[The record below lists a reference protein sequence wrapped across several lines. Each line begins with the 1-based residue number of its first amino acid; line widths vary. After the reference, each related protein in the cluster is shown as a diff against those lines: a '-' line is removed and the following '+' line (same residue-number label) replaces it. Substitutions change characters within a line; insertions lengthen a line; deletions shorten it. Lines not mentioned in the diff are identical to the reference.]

1 MFKRLVRKDGSV
13 VLLVPKKD
21 TQATTFEVL
30 YKVGSRQE
38 PAHLSGVSHFIEHL
52 MFKGTPSRPHTADIA
67 RELDSVGAEYNA
79 FTGKEHTGYYVM
91 ADHGHLPMAMDTL
104 SDMLHNSKLD
114 PEEIEREKG
123 VIIEEINMY
132 EDNPL
137 MYIDD
142 VFENLLYQ
150 GSVLGR
156 SIAGTREIIRGVKR
170 QSLWNYYQKY
180 YYHGNAVFGVAGNF
194 DQVKFLR
201 LLDKLFPISKKQA
214 RVTIK
219 PVRIPKQTKPALA
232 LVNREVEQVQLM
244 LGFRTMPG
252 TDKRFLALQLLANI
266 LGGTMS
272 SRLFIKIRERA
283 GLCYFIRAEVNAYED
298 ISLMA
303 VHAGLNKDKIY
314 EALEAIKEELN
325 QVQREGVTEAELRQ
339 AKDNIRGRLILRL
352 ESSHSYLSFLS
363 AQELWR
369 QPIKDLNVT
378 LKELESVSLA
388 QVNKLAKDIITW
400 PQSNLAII
408 GPFNTDNKFLKILK

>member
-219 PVRIPKQTKPALA
+219 PVRIPKQIKPALA

-252 TDKRFLALQLLANI
+252 TDKRFLALQLLA
-266 LGGTMS
+266 
-272 SRLFIKIRERA
+272 IK
-283 GLCYFIRAEVNAYED
+283 L
-298 ISLMA
+298 IS
-303 VHAGLNKDKIY
+303 
-314 EALEAIKEELN
+314 
-325 QVQREGVTEAELRQ
+325 
-339 AKDNIRGRLILRL
+339 
-352 ESSHSYLSFLS
+352 
-363 AQELWR
+363 
-369 QPIKDLNVT
+369 
-378 LKELESVSLA
+378 
-388 QVNKLAKDIITW
+388 
-400 PQSNLAII
+400 
-408 GPFNTDNKFLKILK
+408 